1 MRMRVSIV
9 RNQCQINREEYVL
22 CHGVI
27 AFLPEKPACKRRELI
42 QRARRF
48 IWKEERATM
57 YMVTVDK
64 NKCDGD
70 GTCVNVC
77 PQSVF
82 KLAGGKA
89 EPVNMSECI
98 NCLTCVENCPQ
109 QAITVTEI

>member
-1 MRMRVSIV
+1 MHDS
-9 RNQCQINREEYVL
+9 
-22 CHGVI
+22 CHRFG
-27 AFLPEKPACKRRELI
+27 ATAPFRYRSAARQALKRKVPI
-42 QRARRF
+42 
-48 IWKEERATM
+48 M

-70 GTCVNVC
+70 GTCVNMC

-82 KLAGGKA
+82 KVESGKA

-109 QAITVTEI
+109 QAITVAEI

>member
-1 MRMRVSIV
+1 MRIQACCEGEPSGHGEVVFLQEQQDGNRVNFFIG
-9 RNQCQINREEYVL
+9 REDLFCCE
-22 CHGVI
+22 
-27 AFLPEKPACKRRELI
+27 
-42 QRARRF
+42 
-48 IWKEERATM
+48 EERSTVF
-57 YMVTVDK
+57 MVTVDK

-82 KLAGGKA
+82 KLEGGKA

-98 NCLTCVENCPQ
+98 NCLTCVDNCPQ